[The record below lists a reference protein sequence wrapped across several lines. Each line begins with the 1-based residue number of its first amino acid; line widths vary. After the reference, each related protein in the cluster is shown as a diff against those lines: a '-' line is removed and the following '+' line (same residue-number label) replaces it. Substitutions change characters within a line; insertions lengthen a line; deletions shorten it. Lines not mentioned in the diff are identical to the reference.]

1 MRKIRDPAYIEMK
14 HSQIEKNR
22 AIEMMTI
29 LIYTGFLKKDFN
41 KVTTCLFNIQG
52 TKPEI

>member
-1 MRKIRDPAYIEMK
+1 
-14 HSQIEKNR
+14 
-22 AIEMMTI
+22 MMTI

-52 TKPEI
+52 TKPEIWEQLVLQKKG